1 MASKPGRV
9 LTYGSRSNT
18 ETLKSS
24 MASFYFNYHPF
35 FSQFSAILFEVQA
48 KDLRALDLKA
58 SSS

>member
-1 MASKPGRV
+1 
-9 LTYGSRSNT
+9 
-18 ETLKSS
+18 